1 MLFSS
6 KEKHKKIR
14 TPTTIFSKSIV
25 NKNELKINNEK
36 IQNKTEE
43 NLNLK
48 SSNISDK
55 EIFDQVA
62 GKENDI
68 DERAL
73 VFIEQR
79 YKVPFLQ
86 PLQQKHM
93 SRNYKHRFNYRT
105 FLSNTNSNAD
115 VRQVF
120 SHKYPDSKRMPI
132 RSHKDIYMGDKPKNH
147 HDDVYLKEYNNINL
161 RKDFNDDELPVYNYR
176 NKKNKVSS
184 VNSDFGHR
192 FNDNALKNEIV
203 KTDLNHYVGD
213 PLHNHDRLLKE
224 QLNTLNDHYRRAQD
238 HENREKQLL
247 NDIKAIKADIDAITA
262 EHRQYLELLKTPIV
276 KDIRT
281 NLNKDYH
288 QVKTESKAVNLPPQD
303 SLKKEY
309 KTVPSVTQFYA
320 PPTNI
325 IKSSSKSLTNIDSMP
340 AEKESIQ
347 QMPKQSQHSQQLKSS
362 VVQPAYLSNPPD
374 IDFHDSRILS
384 KIEEM
389 NTLSA
394 SMDKDK
400 RSSSTVTLS
409 RLAGEGNRTTRTSE
423 IENPCV
429 NSNCPKYWTPSSQVT
444 KACDCK
450 HVSSSTYYSVLPY
463 KTDSE
468 STAFSKA
475 STDIDL
481 DVLELS

>member
-1 MLFSS
+1 MVLFSS

-14 TPTTIFSKSIV
+14 ASAIYSKSV
-25 NKNELKINNEK
+25 NKNDFKINNEK
-36 IQNKTEE
+36 IQNKMKE
-43 NLNLK
+43 NLKLK

-79 YKVPFLQ
+79 YKVPFLH
-86 PLQQKHM
+86 PLQQKHLP
-93 SRNYKHRFNYRT
+93 RNYKHRINYRT
-105 FLSNTNSNAD
+105 FLSNTDSNGD

-120 SHKYPDSKRMPI
+120 LHKFPDSKRMPI
-132 RSHKDIYMGDKPKNH
+132 RSHKDIYMGDKLKNH
-147 HDDVYLKEYNNINL
+147 PDDVYLKEYNNINF
-161 RKDFNDDELPVYNYR
+161 RKGFNDDDLTVYNYR
-176 NKKNKVSS
+176 NKYKASS
-184 VNSDFGHR
+184 VNSDFGDR
-192 FNDNALKNEIV
+192 FNDNALKDEIV
-203 KTDLNHYVGD
+203 KTDLDRYDGD

-224 QLNTLNDHYRRAQD
+224 QLITLKDHYRRAQD

-262 EHRQYLELLKTPIV
+262 EHREYLELLKVPFI

-288 QVKTESKAVNLPPQD
+288 QVKTESKAKNLPQQD
-303 SLKKEY
+303 SLKKKY
-309 KTVPSVTQFYA
+309 KTVLPSVTQFYA

-325 IKSSSKSLTNIDSMP
+325 IKSSPKSPTNIDSMP
-340 AEKESIQ
+340 VEKESIQ
-347 QMPKQSQHSQQLKSS
+347 QKAKQSQHLQKLKSS

-400 RSSSTVTLS
+400 RSSSTVTIS
-409 RLAGEGNRTTRTSE
+409 RLAGESNRTTRASE
-423 IENPCV
+423 MENPCV
-429 NSNCPKYWTPSSQVT
+429 NFNCPKHWTPSSKVT

-450 HVSSSTYYSVLPY
+450 HVPSSTYYSVLPY

-468 STAFSKA
+468 ATVFSKA

-481 DVLELS
+481 DVLELT